1 MQYEPPVQQEEQQQI
16 TKLTIW
22 SHLPDIIRGVDVYVS
37 SNKTPLSDQKM
48 FRSVKI
54 KPAKL
59 SKMACLLLLKSLGI
73 DSVCIHQD

>member
-1 MQYEPPVQQEEQQQI
+1 MQYEPPVQQEEQQI

-22 SHLPDIIRGVDVYVS
+22 SHLPDIIRGVDVS

-54 KPAKL
+54 EPAKL